1 MERRLPIVMSLMRG
15 SGFSGRSR
23 ANKGA
28 IFWSTPSST
37 PLSMAM
43 PTSAE
48 MIDFE
53 ADLML
58 VDVSGEPP

>member
-1 MERRLPIVMSLMRG
+1 MG
-15 SGFSGRSR
+15 C
-23 ANKGA
+23 
-28 IFWSTPSST
+28 STLSMT

-48 MIDFE
+48 ITDFD

-58 VDVSGEPP
+58 LGVVVRWPW